1 MPLPPARDG
10 LFSTSLDVI
19 QASAAQTTNGSATP
33 FWTGGCI
40 TGIVIEVRV
49 TAASGTTPQLN
60 LFLEDTFDGTNW
72 NQVAA
77 INAAAITTTG
87 ATVKRLN
94 LRDNPTTD
102 NLRVSWTITG
112 TTPSFTF
119 SVKAFLDRD

>member
-1 MPLPPARDG
+1 MPLPAAREG
-10 LFSTSLDVI
+10 NYSTSMDVFA
-19 QASAAQTTNGSATP
+19 ASAARTTNGASNVL
-33 FWTGGCI
+33 WTGGCI

-49 TAASGTTPQLN
+49 TATSGTTPQLN

-77 INAAAITTTG
+77 VNAAPITANG
-87 ATVKRLN
+87 ATVKRIN
-94 LRDNPTTD
+94 LRDFPTTD

-119 SVKAFLDRD
+119 VVNAFLDRD

>member
-19 QASAAQTTNGSATP
+19 QASAAQTTSGSAP
-33 FWTGGCI
+33 AFWTGGCI

-60 LFLEDTFDGTNW
+60 LFLNDTFDGTNW

-77 INAAAITTTG
+77 INASPITAAG
-87 ATVKRLN
+87 AVVKRIN
-94 LRDNPTTD
+94 LRDTPVTD
-102 NLRVSWTITG
+102 RLQISWTITG

-119 SVKAFLDRD
+119 SVNAFLDRD

>member
-10 LFSTSLDVI
+10 LYSTSLDLI
-19 QASAAQTTNGSATP
+19 EASGAHTTSSAANP

-49 TAASGTTPQLN
+49 TAVSGTTPQLN

-77 INAAAITTTG
+77 INAAAITATG
-87 ATVKRLN
+87 ATVKRIN
-94 LRDNPTTD
+94 LRDTPVTD
-102 NLRVSWTITG
+102 NLRISWTITG

-119 SVKAFLDRD
+119 AVKAFLDRD